1 MKWDFTCN
9 GFKRVRELIT
19 QNINTSKQCILI
31 MEGLENC
38 CDELTPDNRTDWIWY
53 DEFIDLKTAIHEEI
67 ELIDEDDYEDCEMIT
82 NSLLQEFYNLCDEA
96 RVWLV
101 L

>member
-9 GFKRVRELIT
+9 RFKGVRELIT
-19 QNINTSKQCILI
+19 QNINTPKQCMLI
-31 MEGLENC
+31 MSELESC
-38 CDELTPDNRTDWIWY
+38 CDELTPDNRTNWIWY
-53 DEFIDLKTAIHEEI
+53 DEFRDLKTEIHEEI

>member
-1 MKWDFTCN
+1 MSWDFTCYR
-9 GFKRVRELIT
+9 FKRVRELIT

-31 MEGLENC
+31 MKGLENC
-38 CDELTPDNRTDWIWY
+38 CDELTPDDRSDWIWY